1 MYSSVT
7 KDYPNEAVRSRIS
20 NITFCAILSLFYYI
34 SSFSHLRKLI
44 SILRRN
50 SQVEDKN
57 LALQKIKNLQGQRLV
72 LPINEEQD
80 IYFQQLQA
88 SWK

>member
-1 MYSSVT
+1 MLNRVT
-7 KDYPNEAVRSRIS
+7 CSIGEEIFLLTPNFSKLRSFKKS
-20 NITFCAILSLFYYI
+20 
-34 SSFSHLRKLI
+34 
-44 SILRRN
+44 LRRS

-57 LALQKIKNLQGQRLV
+57 LALQQIKNLQGQRLV

-88 SWK
+88 SWR

>member
-1 MYSSVT
+1 MT
-7 KDYPNEAVRSRIS
+7 KDYPNEAVRSRIP
-20 NITFCAILSLFYYI
+20 NITFCAILSLVYYI

-44 SILRRN
+44 STLRRN

-72 LPINEEQD
+72 LSPSEEQD
-80 IYFQQLQA
+80 LYFQQLEA
-88 SWK
+88 VWN